1 MTISGPPRSRR
12 SKAMTR
18 LWNPPGPSVGD
29 AALVRTRFLRLA
41 ATAVLCRMAECSQV
55 HADVLGVGDAEVG
68 AERQGVLP
76 VLAGQAVLAC
86 RLALA
91 SETGVGAGLL
101 VPVTGLDGQ
110 GERGG
115 VLGARLPGLSRGVQ
129 RFPDAVERLG
139 LAVPVARL
147 AEDGESLPQ
156 IVGRLLVAA
165 LPQVNHAKVSQGVA
179 LADAVARL
187 AEGGEG
193 LTQSVGRL
201 LVMALA
207 QVDDA
212 EIGQSVSLAEAMA
225 GLAVEDEGLPVA
237 LGSLPVAA
245 LPPADEAEITQRV
258 GFANAVACFA
268 VAGERLPV
276 AFGGLLVAALPPVD
290 EPEVGQ
296 RAGLTAPVTGLAEE
310 RECLPVVFG
319 GLLVAALSHVNDAKI
334 GQGVAR
340 GGAVTRLA
348 GGVPGVGVDAQ
359 RVGEVSTG
367 IEVTEQ
373 GGSQPDGV
381 SGPAVGG
388 GVCADGCQVWSF
400 GIQPGKCGGRVGH
413 RWGGRVI
420 WGDAGPLTP
429 FGRAP
434 SVPGARRGGQIV
446 VEEAGQRRPPV

>member
-1 MTISGPPRSRR
+1 MTISGRPRSRR

-29 AALVRTRFLRLA
+29 SALVRTRFLRLA

-86 RLALA
+86 RLARV
-91 SETGVGAGLL
+91 SETDVGAGLL
-101 VPVTGLDGQ
+101 IPVTGLDGQ
-110 GERGG
+110 GERRG
-115 VLGARLPGLSRGVQ
+115 VLGARLLGLSRGVQ
-129 RFPDAVERLG
+129 RFPDAVERLS
-139 LAVPVARL
+139 LAVTVASL
-147 AEDGESLPQ
+147 AKDSESLPQ
-156 IVGRLLVAA
+156 IVGRLPVAA
-165 LPQVNHAKVSQGVA
+165 LPQVNDAKIGQGVA

-187 AEGGEG
+187 AKDGES
-193 LTQSVGRL
+193 LPQIVGRL
-201 LVMALA
+201 PVAALA

-225 GLAVEDEGLPVA
+225 GLAVQGEGLPVA

-258 GFANAVACFA
+258 GFADAVACFT

-290 EPEVGQ
+290 E
-296 RAGLTAPVTGLAEE
+296 
-310 RECLPVVFG
+310 
-319 GLLVAALSHVNDAKI
+319 AKI

-373 GGSQPDGV
+373 GGGQPDGV

-388 GVCADGCQVWSF
+388 GVRADGDQVWSF
-400 GIQPGKCGGRVGH
+400 SIQPGKRGGWVGQ
-413 RWGGRVI
+413 RWGGRPDC
-420 WGDAGPLTP
+420 G
-429 FGRAP
+429 
-434 SVPGARRGGQIV
+434 
-446 VEEAGQRRPPV
+446 